1 MNFDKDKISQ
11 KWAPI
16 LNSVGLSGNSW
27 LEEYCQKISSFDGG
41 IIVDTGA
48 TNTSFDWS
56 QPLLPMV
63 RKINTTSLASGGWI
77 KSKKQQLKEN
87 RINKL
92 RKIKGKKPNVVLPD
106 DQWIDGLVSVK
117 PLSAPIGQLFYID
130 FKYGSIKETRKKKL
144 QKILRKMKLEYIHE
158 LIQKIIQENG

>member
-1 MNFDKDKISQ
+1 MNFDKDKIAQ

-16 LNSVGLSGNSW
+16 LNSVGLTGNSW
-27 LEEYCQKISSFDGG
+27 LEEYCEKISSFDGG

-48 TNTSFDWS
+48 TNSSFNWN
-56 QPLLPMV
+56 QPLLPIA
-63 RKINTTSLASGGWI
+63 RKISTTTLGSGGWI

-106 DQWIDGLVSVK
+106 DQWVDGLVSVK
-117 PLSAPIGQLFYID
+117 PLSAPVGHLFYVD
-130 FKYGSIKETRKKKL
+130 FKYGLSLKETRKKKL
-144 QKILRKMKLEYIHE
+144 QKLLRKIKLEYIH
-158 LIQKIIQENG
+158 KILKNN